1 MELKVL
7 LKLSD
12 NILDLLNLKKDCLY
26 KTVFFF
32 TFTFLFKMANKQNTI
47 FGIHPIEEAINSE
60 VVIDKLF
67 IQKDST
73 NPKIEEIIKILESS
87 DVTIN
92 FVPSE
97 KLNRLT
103 HGNHQGIIAITS
115 PIPFY
120 PLEEIVEKILS
131 EKEKPLFVIL
141 DQISDVRNFG
151 AIIRTAECTGVDA
164 IIIQKKGGA
173 PVTGDTVKTSAGAIF
188 KIPICKVDHI
198 KDAIFYL
205 KASNITTVA
214 ATEKT
219 TESIYDLD
227 LNTPLAIIMGSEGKG
242 VSKSV
247 LNIVDSK
254 ASLPLIGEVNSLNVS
269 VACGAFLYETIR
281 QRGL

>member
-1 MELKVL
+1 
-7 LKLSD
+7 
-12 NILDLLNLKKDCLY
+12 
-26 KTVFFF
+26 
-32 TFTFLFKMANKQNTI
+32 MANKQNTI
-47 FGIHPIEEAINSE
+47 FGIHPILEALDSD

-73 NPKIEEIIKILESS
+73 NPKIEEIIKKIESS
-87 DVTIN
+87 DVTVN
-92 FVPSE
+92 HVPVE

-120 PLEEIVEKILS
+120 GLEEIVEKILS
-131 EKEKPLFVIL
+131 EKEKPLFIIL

-205 KASNITTVA
+205 KASNITTVS

-219 TESIYDLD
+219 DKSVYDLD
-227 LNTPLAIIMGSEGKG
+227 LNQPLAIIMGSEGKG

-247 LNIVDSK
+247 LNIVDHK
-254 ASLPLIGEVNSLNVS
+254 ASLPLLGDVNSLNVS

-281 QRGL
+281 QRSL